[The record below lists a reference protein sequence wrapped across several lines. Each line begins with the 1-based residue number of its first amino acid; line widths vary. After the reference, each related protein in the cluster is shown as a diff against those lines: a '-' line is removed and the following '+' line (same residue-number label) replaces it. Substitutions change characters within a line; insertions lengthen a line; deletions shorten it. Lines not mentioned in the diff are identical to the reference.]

1 MLIKE
6 KCGLAAASS
15 QKEAN
20 VLPLIV
26 NMLRALQHRGQ
37 EAWGLAVPGKEPWR
51 MLGLVS
57 ESLGKAAA
65 ICARSPSPYAIGHT
79 RYSTVGR
86 TVLENVQPMMVGR
99 EFAIAHNGTISNTE
113 EIVSR
118 LSRYYDV
125 PTWASDTL
133 IVGYRIHY
141 LLSKFNGDWFKV
153 FEELAPELNG
163 AYCFTILTKAG
174 EVYAARD
181 ERGFRPLCLGWHD
194 ETSSYVVASES
205 CALSVIGAQLIRD
218 VKPGE
223 IIRIK
228 RGIIETHMFA
238 ESERPAHCAFEYTY
252 FANPSSTLD
261 GVSVY
266 EARKRLGQE
275 LARLYKIEAD
285 IVIPVPDSARPAA
298 LGFSQVSGIP
308 LEEGLMKDR
317 YSKKGGLRSF
327 IEPALKDRLEINR
340 WVLPVEQTV
349 RGKRVVLIDDSI
361 VRGTSSRTIIKALRK
376 AGAKSIS
383 LLSTYPPIRYPCF
396 AGIDFP
402 TKEELVAHKIGSD
415 VEDLAE
421 INKRVAEEVG
431 ADFVGYNTL
440 EGLAKGI
447 CKPLT
452 DLCTSCHTGN
462 YSCLK
467 KTPQYTQRMKKGRW

>member
-6 KCGLAAASS
+6 ECGLAAASS
-15 QKEAN
+15 QSEAN
-20 VLPLIV
+20 VLPLVV

-57 ESLGKAAA
+57 EGLGKAAA

-113 EIVSR
+113 EIVNK
-118 LSRYYDV
+118 LSSYYAI
-125 PTWASDTL
+125 PAWASDTL
-133 IVGYRIHY
+133 IVGYMMHY

-153 FEELAPELNG
+153 FEELSPQLNG
-163 AYCFTILTKAG
+163 AYCFIILTKAG
-174 EVYAARD
+174 EVYVARD
-181 ERGFRPLCLGWHD
+181 EAGFRPLCLGWHD
-194 ETSSYVVASES
+194 DASSYVVASES
-205 CALSVIGAQLIRD
+205 CALSVVGAHLIRD

-223 IIRIK
+223 VLRIK
-228 RGIIETHMFA
+228 DGVVESHIFA
-238 ESERPAHCAFEYTY
+238 ESGRVAHCAFEYTY

-275 LARLYKIEAD
+275 LAKLYKIEAD
-285 IVIPVPDSARPAA
+285 VVIPVPDSARPAA

-349 RGKRVVLIDDSI
+349 RGKKVVLIDDSI
-361 VRGTSSRTIIKALRK
+361 VRGTSSKTIIKALRK
-376 AGAKSIS
+376 AGAKSIF
-383 LLSTYPPIRYPCF
+383 LLSTYPPIRYPCY

-402 TKEELVAHKIGSD
+402 TKEELVAHKIEGG
-415 VEDLAE
+415 VVDLE
-421 INKRVAEEVG
+421 EVNKRVAEEIG

-440 EGLAKGI
+440 EGLSRGI
-447 CKPLT
+447 GKQISE
-452 DLCTSCHTGN
+452 LCTSCHTGD

-467 KTPQYTQRMKKGRW
+467 KAPQYTQRMKKGRW